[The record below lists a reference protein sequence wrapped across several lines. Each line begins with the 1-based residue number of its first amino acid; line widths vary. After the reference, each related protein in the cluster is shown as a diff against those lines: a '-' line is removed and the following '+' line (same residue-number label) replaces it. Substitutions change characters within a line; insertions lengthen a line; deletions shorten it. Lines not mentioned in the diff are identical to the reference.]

1 MQITEQSE
9 PVKGLELQDLAVRLI
24 VVAVLVAVSLGL
36 VLMI

>member
-1 MQITEQSE
+1 MQITEQAE